1 MVTPAQNT
9 VMTLVA
15 SAGSR
20 KEPEPAS
27 VVPVA
32 FLGRTSTLEL
42 QDPRASL
49 HRQARS
55 AQAWLPPGFQIVSW
69 YWDIESGG
77 LDLEDR
83 SQTESWRKVA
93 GIGIPR
99 DGGMADLLAEACGPA
114 PKFAAVVCEDIN
126 RSARD
131 TFNALKLERELA
143 AGGITLFAANEPV
156 FTEGANATTVLL
168 RRVKQGISEF
178 FRLQIKEDCWKGLVE
193 HTIDGWNIG
202 PAPYG
207 YLADRLP
214 HPAPGKAAQ
223 GRTKTRLIPDP
234 VRGPVV
240 TLIFDWRV
248 HQRLSVPTIAWRL
261 NSDLA
266 AYPPPGDGPGWT
278 EPTVSAIL
286 RNPKYTGYM
295 VYGRTRKIPG
305 SKKSRPVPPDQWIWS
320 PEPKHTPLTDRAT
333 WDKAQRTGA
342 ERGNV
347 RDSEKPTTQ
356 PGSRYPLRSR
366 IRHQA
371 CQHRMYGVRRPTSS
385 KTSPGAVYT
394 YYHCPYN
401 PSNPRHA
408 AAHPDQPE
416 HSVSIREEVI
426 MAAIAG
432 FLDQYLFGHDR
443 AAMLADQIPA
453 TPAEQAAAR
462 HRQEACLRAEL
473 TRITTAQAGLL
484 TELEQLGADTSPA
497 TQAYRERIR
506 TRHAQLYDEHTR
518 TQAQLDELQAAA
530 IPDQDPAL
538 LDELPYLAS
547 QLEDAPADLV
557 EALIN
562 ALDIQILYR
571 PEQHQA
577 TIWATLTDTTP
588 ATISALLGDPR
599 VTASQPGPRP
609 AAQPSTPSL
618 MSELAQGPICPFLA
632 MIMNDPAGHGSGIAS
647 DGAGGPQAQTP
658 APGQT
663 GPLPGGRLPPDPAA
677 LEAGE
682 ELA

>member
-1 MVTPAQNT
+1 MVTPAPNT
-9 VMTLVA
+9 VMRPAA
-15 SAGSR
+15 SPGTG
-20 KEPEPAS
+20 KEPEPAA
-27 VVPVA
+27 VIPVA

-83 SQTESWRKVA
+83 SRTESWRKVD
-93 GIGIPR
+93 GIQIPR
-99 DGGMADLLAEACGPA
+99 DGGMADLLAEAAGPA
-114 PKFAAVVCEDIN
+114 PRFAAVVCEDIN

-131 TFNALKLERELA
+131 TFNALKLERDLA

-193 HTIDGWNIG
+193 HAIDGWNIG

-207 YLADRLP
+207 YLADRIP

-223 GRTKTRLIPDP
+223 GRTKTRLVPDP

-240 TLIFDWRV
+240 TLIFEWRV
-248 HQRLSVPTIAWRL
+248 VHRLSVPTIAWRL
-261 NSDLA
+261 NGDPA
-266 AYPPPGDGPGWT
+266 AYPPPGNGPGWT
-278 EPTVSAIL
+278 ESSVAAIL
-286 RNPKYTGYM
+286 RNPKYSGYM

-320 PEPKHTPLTDRAT
+320 PEPTHDPLTDRAT
-333 WDKAQRTGA
+333 WEAAQRTGA

-347 RDSEKPTTQ
+347 RDTEKPTTQ
-356 PGSRYPLRSR
+356 PGSRYVLRSR
-366 IRHQA
+366 MRHQA
-371 CQHRMYGVRRPTSS
+371 CQRRMYGVRRPTTA
-385 KTSPGAVYT
+385 KASPGAVYT

-408 AAHPDQPE
+408 AAWPDHTG
-416 HSVSIREEVI
+416 HSVSIREEAI
-426 MAAIAG
+426 IAALTG
-432 FLDQYLFGHDR
+432 FLDQYVFGHDR
-443 AAMLADQIPA
+443 AAMLASQIPA
-453 TPAEQAAAR
+453 TSAEHAAAR
-462 HRQEACLRAEL
+462 QRQETRLRGEL
-473 TRITTAQAGLL
+473 TRIATAQAGLL
-484 TELEQLGADTSPA
+484 TELEQLGPDTSPA
-497 TQAYRERIR
+497 TQAYRQRIR
-506 TRHAQLYDEHTR
+506 TRHAQLHDEHTAA
-518 TQAQLDELQAAA
+518 QAQLDDLQAAA
-530 IPDQDPAL
+530 TPDQDPAL
-538 LDELPYLAS
+538 LDELPYLAA
-547 QLEDAPADLV
+547 QLDQAPAGLL

-588 ATISALLGDPR
+588 ATITALLHDPR
-599 VTASQPGPRP
+599 VTATQPSPSQADQPTTPGP
-609 AAQPSTPSL
+609 T
-618 MSELAQGPICPFLA
+618 SELAQGPITTWTA
-632 MIMNDPAGHGSGIAS
+632 RDH
-647 DGAGGPQAQTP
+647 
-658 APGQT
+658 
-663 GPLPGGRLPPDPAA
+663 
-677 LEAGE
+677 E
-682 ELA
+682 